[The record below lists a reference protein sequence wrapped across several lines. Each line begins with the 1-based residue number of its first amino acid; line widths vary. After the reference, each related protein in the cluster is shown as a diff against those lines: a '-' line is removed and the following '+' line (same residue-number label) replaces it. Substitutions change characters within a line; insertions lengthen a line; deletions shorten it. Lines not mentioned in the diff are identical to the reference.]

1 MTKLKLTN
9 KEFKVVVIKM
19 LTGLQIRMMN
29 KMKTST
35 KRKYKMSH
43 TEIIE
48 LKNIITEPENLIE
61 ISTTD

>member
-1 MTKLKLTN
+1 
-9 KEFKVVVIKM
+9 
-19 LTGLQIRMMN
+19 MN